1 MREGMSSPFTLP
13 RFIRLMGQNTAS
25 VEIAYVDYSVA
36 RNFLSVIDDWFKTIP
51 RTTQNKAIKFIQC
64 HSHWIPRI
72 GRFATAIVVTLIVL
86 SILPQFIIQ
95 GEANLLILAQ
105 FFLWSALGTY
115 IAYTLAGWSTF
126 YAEMAI
132 DSWSEV
138 SYVRLNR
145 GDEIEIAKNQKE
157 NRHHLLKGVCGA
169 LGMVIVDI
177 AAKLT
182 ATFVVGYTGLP

>member
-1 MREGMSSPFTLP
+1 
-13 RFIRLMGQNTAS
+13 
-25 VEIAYVDYSVA
+25 
-36 RNFLSVIDDWFKTIP
+36 
-51 RTTQNKAIKFIQC
+51 
-64 HSHWIPRI
+64 
-72 GRFATAIVVTLIVL
+72 
-86 SILPQFIIQ
+86 
-95 GEANLLILAQ
+95 
-105 FFLWSALGTY
+105 
-115 IAYTLAGWSTF
+115 
-126 YAEMAI
+126 MAI

-157 NRHHLLKGVCGA
+157 NRYHLLKGVCEA